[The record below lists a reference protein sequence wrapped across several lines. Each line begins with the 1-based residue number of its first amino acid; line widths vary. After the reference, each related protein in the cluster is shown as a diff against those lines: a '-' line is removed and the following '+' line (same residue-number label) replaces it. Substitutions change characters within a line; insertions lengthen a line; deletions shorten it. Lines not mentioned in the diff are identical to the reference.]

1 MSILGKILLLL
12 VILLVGPVLALAGS
26 TARLGQDWRTADRSS
41 AGIAPAPAD
50 TPEAIVSVWA
60 ARAFN
65 WRGLLAVHTWI
76 ATKPE
81 NASRYTVHQVVG
93 WRGRGGGN
101 VVLSTPDLPDRAW
114 YGQPPRLVKELR
126 GPAAARAIPKI
137 LEAVS
142 AYPYTHQYRLWP
154 GPNSNTFTAFVA
166 RRVPEL
172 GVELP
177 AIAIGKDYL
186 DSGRFFDAAPGEEGI
201 PDLPVRRCRRARR
214 CGGGNRAQ
222 HPRPGLRHRPA
233 RPGNQAPGHRTH
245 RVRRPEGMNGG
256 PCASPTS
263 FPREL
268 STVRGHDPAFAKGSG
283 NFVVTHHVAFSPRG
297 ARDLANCLST
307 SLREVHTRGNDRPHG
322 ADRNA
327 THRHSRPSSARTRSN
342 PDSVRTTTLTLDR

>member
-1 MSILGKILLLL
+1 MGAMSILGKILLLL

-101 VVLSTPDLPDRAW
+101 VVVSTPDLPDRAW

-142 AYPYTHQYRLWP
+142 AYPYTHRYRLWP

-186 DSGRFFDAAPGEEGI
+186 DSGRFFAAAPGGRGFQISLFGVVGVLAGVEEGI
-201 PDLPVRRCRRARR
+201 ELNILGLVFGIDPLGPAIKLPGIGRI
-214 CGGGNRAQ
+214 GF
-222 HPRPGLRHRPA
+222 
-233 RPGNQAPGHRTH
+233 
-245 RVRRPEGMNGG
+245 GG
-256 PCASPTS
+256 P
-263 FPREL
+263 R
-268 STVRGHDPAFAKGSG
+268 V
-283 NFVVTHHVAFSPRG
+283 
-297 ARDLANCLST
+297 
-307 SLREVHTRGNDRPHG
+307 
-322 ADRNA
+322 
-327 THRHSRPSSARTRSN
+327 
-342 PDSVRTTTLTLDR
+342 